1 MAKRKNPLKDLDAFL
16 KQEAKNFVQPKKVEE
31 PAVVESKIE
40 VPPSSQTEAP
50 KAYENTVSI
59 DSNKVREF
67 LSSLKKSNDPEFYNV
82 LLKSVEEAGT
92 DSSENK
98 MLINTILYLKD
109 KDNWKD
115 SIKDYWS

>member
-16 KQEAKNFVQPKKVEE
+16 KQEAKNFVQPKKVETPVENEKNEEAAPAKVEE
-31 PAVVESKIE
+31 PR
-40 VPPSSQTEAP
+40 
-50 KAYENTVSI
+50 AYESSPTI
-59 DSNKVREF
+59 DDLQVKTF
-67 LSSLKKSNDPEFYNV
+67 LSELKKSNNPEFYNI

-115 SIKDYWS
+115 SIKEYWS

>member
-31 PAVVESKIE
+31 PIE
-40 VPPSSQTEAP
+40 EVKTEAP
-50 KAYENTVSI
+50 PQPQTEVLKAYENTASI
-59 DSNKVREF
+59 NNSQVRVF
-67 LSSLKKSNDPEFYNV
+67 LSDLKKSNDPEFYNI
-82 LLKSVEEAGT
+82 LLKSIEEAGT